1 MQLQRYVFWRN
12 LQTDGSEYCSL
23 FQVAQGWMLKGTA
36 ISLTSERVPILAEYE
51 IVADESWQ
59 TRSVAVRTL
68 SGAESKTLRLI
79 TELPGHWQAHG
90 KAVPQYNGCIDVDLG
105 ISPSTNTL
113 PIRRLNLAIGQS
125 EDVTAAWVR
134 FPDLALEP
142 LPQRYT
148 RLNED
153 RYQYESAS
161 GFQTE
166 LTVDENGLV
175 VVYDKGWERVA

>member
-1 MQLQRYVFWRN
+1 
-12 LQTDGSEYCSL
+12 
-23 FQVAQGWMLKGTA
+23 MLKGTA